1 MNEYNIDL
9 HDSKGRESRVITGEF
24 GSNEDIAKTLLQAI
38 QTAKHYGYCRVTLDI
53 ALDNRLDF
61 GPVAQAI
68 RDDDIGAAY
77 AALDRLEKLLQ

>member
-24 GSNEDIAKTLLQAI
+24 GSDEDIAKALLSAI

-53 ALDNRLDF
+53 ALNNNDF
-61 GPVAQAI
+61 ANP
-68 RDDDIGAAY
+68 
-77 AALDRLEKLLQ
+77 LTLEEVKAVMAK